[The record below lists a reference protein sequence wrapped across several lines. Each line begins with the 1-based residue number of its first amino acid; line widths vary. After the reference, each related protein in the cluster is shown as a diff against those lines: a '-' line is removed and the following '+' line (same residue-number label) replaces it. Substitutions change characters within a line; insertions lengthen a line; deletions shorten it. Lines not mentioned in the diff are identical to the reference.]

1 MANTT
6 VEMNTTQDGEANEGS
21 GTAELVIGGL
31 LMLAGLG
38 LFVYAFQSAVSDLPY
53 TASAW
58 LFGLALGAPGAFVT
72 ANGMRK
78 QRIACDLE
86 QQKASKHKEQAD
98 TQAIANEAIERAR
111 KK

>member
-1 MANTT
+1 MANPT
-6 VEMNTTQDGEANEGS
+6 VEMKTSQDGEAYEGS
-21 GTAELVIGGL
+21 GTAELVVGGL

-72 ANGMRK
+72 ANGLRK
-78 QRIACDLE
+78 QRIAYDLE
-86 QQKASKHKEQAD
+86 QQKASEHKAQAD
-98 TQAIANEAIERAR
+98 AQAVANEAIERAR
-111 KK
+111 NK

>member
-6 VEMNTTQDGEANEGS
+6 VELKTTQDGEAYEGS
-21 GTAELVIGGL
+21 GTAEFVIGGL
-31 LMLAGLG
+31 LTLAGLG

-58 LFGLALGAPGAFVT
+58 LFGLALGAPGVFVLS
-72 ANGMRK
+72 NGMRK
-78 QRIACDLE
+78 HRIACELE
-86 QQKASKHKEQAD
+86 QQKANEQKAQTD
-98 TQAIANEAIERAR
+98 AQAVANVAIERAR